1 MGTQKRKRSS
11 ARLAGKPRASKPPVV
26 LLLPRF
32 PDELEPRLARARDA
46 LRRPPSR
53 AARPS
58 ALAARPPAAERATS
72 VGQRPAR
79 AAPGR
84 RFPAAPPH
92 VGESRSI
99 SVDAKIPAGAGSRT
113 VGRSTPEGGSHP
125 TRTERTSRV
134 APRSRDGWKRQ
145 DRFSMGRPVDR
156 PTSKERLRP
165 EIGARSSASAACP
178 GFSVSKRRRPPKAST
193 AVRSSNPCRS
203 GRRSYILS
211 RGSRSKAYTKSLS
224 PSTSVGSAR
233 SGALNKLLN
242 SIRESVHRLELLLL
256 GGVL

>member
-1 MGTQKRKRSS
+1 MGTQKPKRRT
-11 ARLAGKPRASKPPVV
+11 ARVALKTKPANAPIV
-26 LLLPRF
+26 LLLPRH
-32 PDELEPRLARARDA
+32 PDELEPRLARARGA
-46 LRRPPSR
+46 LRHPTTRPTRPP
-53 AARPS
+53 
-58 ALAARPPAAERATS
+58 ALAARPPAA
-72 VGQRPAR
+72 QRTTTIRNSSTR
-79 AAPGR
+79 AAPAR
-84 RFPAAPPH
+84 RLPTAPPH
-92 VGESRSI
+92 GRESRTI
-99 SVDAKIPAGAGSRT
+99 SVDAKISAGAGSRT

>member
-32 PDELEPRLARARDA
+32 PDELEPRLPRTRNA

-58 ALAARPPAAERATS
+58 ALAARPPAAQRATS

-79 AAPGR
+79 AT
-84 RFPAAPPH
+84 AASRLPPTPPH
-92 VGESRSI
+92 VRQSRTN
-99 SVDAKIPAGAGSRT
+99 SVDAKIPAGAVSRT
-113 VGRSTPEGGSHP
+113 VGRSNPRRGEPPDPDRANGPRGSTVEKRRQP
-125 TRTERTSRV
+125 QSDLPDGTSVRPLSFKR
-134 APRSRDGWKRQ
+134 APLFRNWHALPR
-145 DRFSMGRPVDR
+145 
-156 PTSKERLRP
+156 
-165 EIGARSSASAACP
+165 AAAGP
-178 GFSVSKRRRPPKAST
+178 GFSVSKRRPPKAST
-193 AVRSSNPCRS
+193 AVQSSNPCRS